1 MKLYFGLIVLFKER
15 KSAFYYKR
23 RRGVIMKRVFDCLGG
38 LLLLCLF
45 SPIMVAV
52 AMVVRVKLGSPIIFK
67 QKRVGYHEQI
77 FTLLKFRT
85 MTDEK
90 DQSGN
95 DLPDSI
101 RLTKVG
107 LMIRRLSLDE
117 LPQLIN
123 VVKGDMSLVGPRPLL
138 LRYLPYYT
146 KKERIR
152 HSVRPGITG
161 YAQVAGRNE
170 LDWNTRL
177 SLDVHYVE
185 NHSILLDLKIIIKT
199 ISKTFKR
206 DGVVDV
212 PDQQMLDFDVERRM
226 KASVYEVK

>member
-1 MKLYFGLIVLFKER
+1 
-15 KSAFYYKR
+15 
-23 RRGVIMKRVFDCLGG
+23 MKRLFDIFAG

-45 SPIMVAV
+45 SPIMLGVAI
-52 AMVVRVKLGSPIIFK
+52 VVRVKLGSPILFK

-77 FTLLKFRT
+77 FTLFKFRT
-85 MTDEK
+85 MTNEK
-90 DQSGN
+90 DETGN

-117 LPQLIN
+117 LPQLLN

-138 LRYLPYYT
+138 VRYLPYYSLE
-146 KKERIR
+146 ERKR

-161 YAQVAGRNE
+161 YAQVEGRNQ
-170 LDWNTRL
+170 LDWNSRL
-177 SLDVHYVE
+177 GLDVKYVE
-185 NHSILLDLKIIIKT
+185 NLSFGLDLRIIFKT
-199 ISKTFKR
+199 ISKTLKR
-206 DGVVDV
+206 DGIANV

-226 KASVYEVK
+226 KA

>member
-1 MKLYFGLIVLFKER
+1 
-15 KSAFYYKR
+15 
-23 RRGVIMKRVFDCLGG
+23 MKRLFDIFAG

-45 SPIMVAV
+45 SPIMLGVAI
-52 AMVVRVKLGSPIIFK
+52 VVRVKLGSPILFK

-77 FTLLKFRT
+77 FTLFKFRT
-85 MTDEK
+85 MTNEK
-90 DQSGN
+90 DETGN

-117 LPQLIN
+117 LPQLLN

-138 LRYLPYYT
+138 VRYLPYYSLE
-146 KKERIR
+146 ERKR

-161 YAQVAGRNE
+161 YAQVEGRNQ
-170 LDWNTRL
+170 LDWNSRL
-177 SLDVHYVE
+177 GLDVKYVE
-185 NHSILLDLKIIIKT
+185 NMSFGLDLRIIFKT
-199 ISKTFKR
+199 ISKTLKR
-206 DGVVDV
+206 DGIANV

-226 KASVYEVK
+226 KA

>member
-1 MKLYFGLIVLFKER
+1 
-15 KSAFYYKR
+15 
-23 RRGVIMKRVFDCLGG
+23 MKRLFDIIAG

-45 SPIMVAV
+45 SPIMLGVAI
-52 AMVVRVKLGSPIIFK
+52 VVRVKLGSPILFK

-77 FTLLKFRT
+77 FTLFKFRT
-85 MTDEK
+85 MTNEK
-90 DQSGN
+90 DEAGN

-117 LPQLIN
+117 LPQLLN

-138 LRYLPYYT
+138 VRYLPYYSLE
-146 KKERIR
+146 ERKR

-161 YAQVAGRNE
+161 YAQVEGRNQ
-170 LDWNTRL
+170 LDWNSRL
-177 SLDVHYVE
+177 GLDVKYVE
-185 NHSILLDLKIIIKT
+185 NMSFGLDLRIIFKT
-199 ISKTFKR
+199 ISKTLKR
-206 DGVVDV
+206 DGIANV

-226 KASVYEVK
+226 KA

>member
-1 MKLYFGLIVLFKER
+1 
-15 KSAFYYKR
+15 
-23 RRGVIMKRVFDCLGG
+23 MKRLFDIFVG

-45 SPIMVAV
+45 SPIMLGVAI
-52 AMVVRVKLGSPIIFK
+52 VVRVKLGSPILFK

-77 FTLLKFRT
+77 FTLFKFRT
-85 MTDEK
+85 MTNEK
-90 DQSGN
+90 DETGN

-117 LPQLIN
+117 LPQLLN

-138 LRYLPYYT
+138 VRYLPYYSLE
-146 KKERIR
+146 ERKR

-161 YAQVAGRNE
+161 YAQVEGRNQ
-170 LDWNTRL
+170 LDWNSRL
-177 SLDVHYVE
+177 GLDVKYVE
-185 NHSILLDLKIIIKT
+185 NMSFGLDLRIIFKT
-199 ISKTFKR
+199 ISKTLKR
-206 DGVVDV
+206 DGIANV

-226 KASVYEVK
+226 KA